1 MKNLKIVDYN
11 GKEIEGNWNGKI
23 YPSKIEN
30 TKRIYI
36 NNAEVIITNT
46 EADKI
51 TNNTVEQQS
60 TEYYFNKLDLE
71 ERAEILE
78 YLSINA
84 LKESRKETTD
94 LYINNFEKNSSKYLL
109 VETFKVLSLED
120 KAKLFKNLKNDYLT
134 AKSLEN
140 SGNWHN

>member
-94 LYINNFEKNSSKYLL
+94 LYINNFEKNSNKYLL

>member
-1 MKNLKIVDYN
+1 MKSLKIVDYN
-11 GKEIEGNWNGKI
+11 GKEIEGSWNGKI
-23 YPSKIEN
+23 YPSKIED

-36 NNAEVIITNT
+36 NNAEVIITNI
-46 EADKI
+46 EANKI

-60 TEYYFNKLDLE
+60 AEYYFNKLNLE

-94 LYINNFEKNSSKYLL
+94 LYINNFEKNSNKYLL

-140 SGNWHN
+140 SSNWHN